1 MKAQFRKFFLS
12 LLSLGFS
19 GALYSSNFESLQPL
33 HGQRLHGQSK
43 KSSLSK
49 KTVCSQLLSIAYS
62 QESLSSSPS
71 SSKASSRILTKYGAE
86 QYRMSAALMVEW
98 TRFAQ
103 EGLKDG
109 EHIVWM
115 REDGLKDINI
125 ISKGITFSEKYLL
138 LKDWHLTEI
147 LREHPEWG
155 RLIHRSFKDRTV
167 ITSLDVSEFK
177 RTVVSELQK
186 RLELDLAESGA
197 AGMGYLRLLMRRVQV
212 ESSRYFEGAHLKAMG
227 FDINTWQ
234 LQTQQLREKIQKAL
248 SRHSEETTDILTS
261 IFKAKKQ
268 SEITFTKEDIEQAL
282 EKLKVPHQISKEIS
296 EDILRYLE
304 LVQGADLLPPPDVL
318 SPDQLSK
325 VEEWLASDK
334 KANKNILE
342 LVSRRPWTQRHAQF
356 IRNAFL
362 KESTSI
368 VAIDIR
374 GFGVSSFVIRDMW
387 MRGDPSRKDLP
398 KIYVESTRN
407 LNVFFD
413 KLTEDIKEHTGI
425 EIAAHFRSGDDAL
438 LALPSDV
445 TAQEISALGAFLSKD
460 DRIYYS
466 IATKSSP
473 RESLGLLIEKARV
486 GVAEHKDQVDR
497 LKSDRLK

>member
-1 MKAQFRKFFLS
+1 MKTQFRKFFLS
-12 LLSLGFS
+12 LLF
-19 GALYSSNFESLQPL
+19 
-33 HGQRLHGQSK
+33 
-43 KSSLSK
+43 
-49 KTVCSQLLSIAYS
+49 I
-62 QESLSSSPS
+62 
-71 SSKASSRILTKYGAE
+71 
-86 QYRMSAALMVEW
+86 
-98 TRFAQ
+98 
-103 EGLKDG
+103 
-109 EHIVWM
+109 
-115 REDGLKDINI
+115 
-125 ISKGITFSEKYLL
+125 
-138 LKDWHLTEI
+138 
-147 LREHPEWG
+147 
-155 RLIHRSFKDRTV
+155 
-167 ITSLDVSEFK
+167 
-177 RTVVSELQK
+177 
-186 RLELDLAESGA
+186 
-197 AGMGYLRLLMRRVQV
+197 
-212 ESSRYFEGAHLKAMG
+212 
-227 FDINTWQ
+227 
-234 LQTQQLREKIQKAL
+234 
-248 SRHSEETTDILTS
+248 DILTS

-398 KIYVESTRN
+398 KIYVESTRS

>member
-1 MKAQFRKFFLS
+1 MKAQIRKFFL
-12 LLSLGFS
+12 LLLFLGFS
-19 GALYSSNFESLQPL
+19 GALYSSNLESLQPL
-33 HGQRLHGQSK
+33 RDQSK

-62 QESLSSSPS
+62 QESISSSPS
-71 SSKASSRILTKYGAE
+71 FSKASSRILTKYGAE

-98 TRFAQ
+98 TRFAK

-167 ITSLDVSEFK
+167 ITSLEVSEFK
-177 RTVVSELQK
+177 KTVVSELQK
-186 RLELDLAESGA
+186 RLELDLAVSGA
-197 AGMGYLRLLMRRVQV
+197 AGMGYLRLLMGRVQI

-234 LQTQQLREKIQKAL
+234 IQTHQLRDKIQKTL

-261 IFKAKKQ
+261 VFKAKKQ
-268 SEITFTKEDIEQAL
+268 SEITFTKEDVEKTL
-282 EKLKVPHQISKEIS
+282 EKLKVPQQISKEIS
-296 EDILRYLE
+296 EDILCYLE

-318 SPDQLSK
+318 SPEQLSK
-325 VEEWLASDK
+325 VEEWLASGK

-413 KLTEDIKEHTGI
+413 KLTEAIKEHTGI

-438 LALPSDV
+438 MALPANLNSE
-445 TAQEISALGAFLSKD
+445 QLNLLHNFLSSD

-473 RESLGLLIEKARV
+473 KESLGLLIEMARV
-486 GVAEHKDQVDR
+486 GVAEHKDLVDR
-497 LKSDRLK
+497 QNTQQ

>member
-12 LLSLGFS
+12 VLFLSFC
-19 GALYSSNFESLQPL
+19 GALYSSESLQPL
-33 HGQRLHGQSK
+33 RDHSK
-43 KSSLSK
+43 KRTLSK

-62 QESLSSSPS
+62 QENISSSIS
-71 SSKASSRILTKYGAE
+71 SSKSSSRILTKYGTE

-167 ITSLDVSEFK
+167 ITPFDVAEFK

-197 AGMGYLRLLMRRVQV
+197 AGMGYLRLLMSRVQV

-227 FDINTWQ
+227 FDIKTWQ

-268 SEITFTKEDIEQAL
+268 SEITFTKEDVEKTL
-282 EKLKVPHQISKEIS
+282 EKLKVPEYVSKEIS
-296 EDILRYLE
+296 EDILRYLQ
-304 LVQGADLLPPPDVL
+304 LAQGADLLPPPDVL

-325 VEEWLASDK
+325 VEEWLASGK

-362 KESTSI
+362 KGSTSI
-368 VAIDIR
+368 IAIDIR
-374 GFGVSSFVIRDMW
+374 GFGVQSFVIRDTW
-387 MRGDPSRKDLP
+387 MRGDSSRKDLP
-398 KIYVESTRN
+398 KIYIESTRE
-407 LNVFFD
+407 LNMFFD
-413 KLTEDIKEHTGI
+413 QLTKDIKENTGV
-425 EIAAHFRSGDDAL
+425 EIIAHFRSGDDAL
-438 LALPSDV
+438 MALPADLNSEQMNLLHD
-445 TAQEISALGAFLSKD
+445 FLSKNE
-460 DRIYYS
+460 RIYYS
-466 IATKSSP
+466 IASKSSP
-473 RESLGLLIEKARV
+473 KESLGLLIEMARV
-486 GVAEHKDQVDR
+486 GVAEHKDIVDR
-497 LKSDRLK
+497 QKIQQER